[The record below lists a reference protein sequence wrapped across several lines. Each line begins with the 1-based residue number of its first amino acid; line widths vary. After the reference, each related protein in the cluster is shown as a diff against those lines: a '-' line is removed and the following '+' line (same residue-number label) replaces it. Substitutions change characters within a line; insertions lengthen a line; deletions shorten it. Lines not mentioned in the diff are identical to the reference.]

1 MLKSKCVLY
10 KSVTEEVS
18 IWGWPLKTS
27 GFSTSSITVLS
38 GRVTEWSEGRFGYSI
53 REANTSWEK
62 TKCSTSVLQLDPNT
76 WFLEYN
82 LSSVVEGSTLLS
94 LATDLLAHMMFQAA
108 KNVNRELFWMFSASR
123 NLYSVV
129 RVV

>member
-1 MLKSKCVLY
+1 MGMAFEDIRIVR
-10 KSVTEEVS
+10 
-18 IWGWPLKTS
+18 S

-38 GRVTEWSEGRFGYSI
+38 GRVT
-53 REANTSWEK
+53 EANTSWEK

-82 LSSVVEGSTLLS
+82 LT
-94 LATDLLAHMMFQAA
+94 TDLLAHMMFQAA

-129 RVV
+129 RVPQRHQLTLIFLIILIFGNTLLIGFQTSYNVLKTCGLEI

>member
-1 MLKSKCVLY
+1 MGMAFTDIRIVR
-10 KSVTEEVS
+10 
-18 IWGWPLKTS
+18 S

-38 GRVTEWSEGRFGYSI
+38 DTEWSEGRFGYSI

-62 TKCSTSVLQLDPNT
+62 TRCSTSVLQLDPNT

-94 LATDLLAHMMFQAA
+94 LAADLLAHMMFQAA

-123 NLYSVV
+123 NLYSVMV
-129 RVV
+129 LEGTTMTPT